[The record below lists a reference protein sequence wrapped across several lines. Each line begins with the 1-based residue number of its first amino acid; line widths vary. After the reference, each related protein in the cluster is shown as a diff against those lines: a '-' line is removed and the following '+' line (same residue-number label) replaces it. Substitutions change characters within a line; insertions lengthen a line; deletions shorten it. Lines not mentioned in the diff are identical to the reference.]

1 MEWLDSATI
10 GFFVVFLGTLFLFG
24 ELLVRMRGI
33 FAILGVAI
41 MAMYFS
47 YHLAGDVGFWVV
59 ILYVV
64 GLALII
70 VDGKVITDGTVA
82 LLGVLLMITGLA
94 LPAPDL
100 IYGILVSMGFL
111 VGGFSSGLFLK
122 VFPSRDLWARLTLK
136 DRLTGDMG
144 YNSLRED
151 YRELV
156 GKEGRTLSAFRPT
169 GTVEIEDKH
178 YSATS
183 GGQWLEA
190 NMTVKVTDV
199 DGTRIVVKKI
209 NEEKPSDEA

>member
-24 ELLVRMRGI
+24 ELLVRMRGL

-59 ILYVV
+59 ILYVI
-64 GLALII
+64 GLLLII

-82 LLGVLLMITGLA
+82 LLGLLLMITGLA

-122 VFPSRDLWARLTLK
+122 VFPSRNLWSRLTLK
-136 DRLTGDMG
+136 DRLTNEMG
-144 YNSLRED
+144 YNSMRED
-151 YRELV
+151 YRQLIGQH
-156 GKEGRTLSAFRPT
+156 GKTISPFRPT
-169 GTVEIEDKH
+169 GTVEINDKH

-183 GGQWLEA
+183 GSQWLEG
-190 NMTVKVTDV
+190 NIEVEVVDV
-199 DGTRIVVKKI
+199 DGTRIVVKRRQKD
-209 NEEKPSDEA
+209 EKASE